1 MFSEQQF
8 PRIGYPLS
16 LCTLKAIVPRSVCS
30 VQSFPLQR
38 RRWVVLLTEKP
49 APYFIDEKTLDS
61 TGLQVSR
68 TPQLARYI
76 NGASCLWIGR
86 KKEAGKGLGWS
97 NLKFDQIS
105 EK

>member
-1 MFSEQQF
+1 M
-8 PRIGYPLS
+8 G
-16 LCTLKAIVPRSVCS
+16 
-30 VQSFPLQR
+30 
-38 RRWVVLLTEKP
+38 VLLKEKS
-49 APYFIDEKTLDS
+49 APYFIDEKILDS
-61 TGLQVSR
+61 SGLLVSR

-105 EK
+105 QK

>member
-1 MFSEQQF
+1 MTEPEGSVLRANE
-8 PRIGYPLS
+8 PVLDRWYS
-16 LCTLKAIVPRSVCS
+16 RDVTAIAAHHK
-30 VQSFPLQR
+30 LIA
-38 RRWVVLLTEKP
+38 

-61 TGLQVSR
+61 WGLLVSR